1 MNKHNSDDLKMLSD
15 NDVEYLFKSIKR
27 DIFKLEK
34 NIKNHFTKEVE
45 KYLSEAQV
53 EYCYVKREFD
63 SRIARQEKHQEYLK
77 TFEKK
82 PFQKEN
88 RV

>member
-27 DIFKLEK
+27 DIFKLER
-34 NIKNHFTKEVE
+34 NIKNHFTKEIE

-63 SRIARQEKHQEYLK
+63 SRIARQEKHQEYLQ
-77 TFEKK
+77 TLEKK
-82 PFQKEN
+82 PFRKEN

>member
-27 DIFKLEK
+27 DIFRLEK
-34 NIKNHFTKEVE
+34 NIENHSSKGLE
-45 KYLSEAQV
+45 KSLNETQI
-53 EYCYVKREFD
+53 EYCYIKREHD
-63 SRIARQEKHQEYLK
+63 SRAVRYEKHQEYLK
-77 TFEKK
+77 NLEKW